1 MLSNSQKLLGNK
13 NHLGRRYLIFLIG
26 LFVCSFGV
34 AFATMAGLGTSPI
47 SSIPYTLSL
56 IFTKISFG
64 EWAIIFGVLQIA
76 AQAVLLWKR
85 IAVSELLMQA
95 VPSFAFGYFVDFS
108 LLVLEGFAPEGYVQ
122 QFLFLL
128 LGCAIL
134 AFGVY
139 LELLADVT
147 MLAGDAINKAI
158 AIVTKKEYGNVKIAT
173 DIAMCGI
180 SAILALVCLHRLVGV
195 REGTLV
201 AARIVGSIIKFY
213 QKLFRPLAD
222 RILPDN
228 KPQ

>member
-1 MLSNSQKLLGNK
+1 MLSNIQKLLGNK

-34 AFATMAGLGTSPI
+34 AFATKAGLGTSPI

-95 VPSFAFGYFVDFS
+95 VTSFAFGYFVDFS
-108 LLVLEGFAPEGYVQ
+108 LLVLEGFVPEGYVQ
-122 QFLFLL
+122 QFIFLL

-147 MLAGDAINKAI
+147 MLAGDAINK

-201 AARIVGSIIKFY
+201 AALIVGSIIKFY
-213 QKLFRPLAD
+213 QKLFRPLAG

>member
-1 MLSNSQKLLGNK
+1 MLSNIQKLLGNK

-34 AFATMAGLGTSPI
+34 AFATKAGLGTSPI

-95 VPSFAFGYFVDFS
+95 VTSFAFGYFEDFS
-108 LLVLEGFAPEGYVQ
+108 LLVLEGFVPEGYVQ
-122 QFLFLL
+122 QFIFLL

-147 MLAGDAINKAI
+147 MLAGDAINK

-201 AARIVGSIIKFY
+201 AALIVGSIIKFY
-213 QKLFRPLAD
+213 QKLFRPLAG